1 METVKIDWRS
11 KLSSRKFWVAICGFV
26 GGILMA
32 LKLDE
37 QTVTQVT
44 GIIMAGAS
52 VLAYILGEAWTD
64 AAGAQAGYTT
74 VATSGYIAPA
84 EEKPPEDVME
94 DDLR

>member
-1 METVKIDWRS
+1 MNEHIDWKS

-32 LKLDE
+32 FKLDE

-64 AAGAQAGYTT
+64 AAGAQTGYTAF
-74 VATSGYIAPA
+74 ATSGYVAPV
-84 EEKPPEDVME
+84 EEKPPEDQLE
-94 DDLR
+94 DDLK

>member
-1 METVKIDWRS
+1 MENRIDWKS
-11 KLSSRKFWVAICGFV
+11 KLSSRKFWAAICGFV
-26 GGILMA
+26 GGILIA
-32 LKLDE
+32 LKMDE
-37 QTVTQVT
+37 TTVTQIT

-74 VATSGYIAPA
+74 VATSGYIEPVK
-84 EEKPPEDVME
+84 EKPPEEETE